1 LSGGEATSRRP
12 AHLALARAVLIAPF
26 GGAASVLGQAAT
38 DAAKGF
44 TPELSYTGANG
55 VSVAAMLTCY
65 LLVEELARGRTRARA
80 LALVV
85 AFTVVHVLLLFAVV
99 SALQQHLAHGTSHRG
114 GWPLLDIWAAVVDE
128 LRHTYAGGNLRVPIF
143 LTGSPLLALGVARGV
158 LQLPG
163 WAQPLVVVAAAL
175 AGGALF
181 GASLSSAAGYPR
193 ETWAGVIASST
204 VLMVPPW
211 AAVPLGLRVGDRV
224 APWAIARVTAARAS
238 ASAR

>member
-1 LSGGEATSRRP
+1 MSDGDETGRRP
-12 AHLALARAVLIAPF
+12 AHLALARAVLIAACG
-26 GGAASVLGQAAT
+26 GGASSLGHVAA
-38 DAAKGF
+38 DAAKGLSAA
-44 TPELSYTGANG
+44 ELSSLWAHG
-55 VSVAAMLTCY
+55 VSMAALLAGY
-65 LLVEELARGRTRARA
+65 LLVEEVARGRTRARA
-80 LALVV
+80 LALI
-85 AFTVVHVLLLFAVV
+85 ATFTVVHVLLLFAVV
-99 SALQQHLAHGTSHRG
+99 SALQQHLVHGTSHRG

-128 LRHTYAGGNLRVPIF
+128 LRHTYAGGNLRVPVL
-143 LTGSPLLALGVARGV
+143 LTGFPLLALGVVRGV

-224 APWAIARVTAARAS
+224 APWVIARVTAARAS
-238 ASAR
+238 A